1 MAHTVYWPWK
11 PFFYPIGNTSPVS
24 LFQHIPPEDDA
35 DILLLGCG
43 DPRNMLYSIYA
54 RGEGGECEAGKLDFT
69 CCDIEAAVLARNV
82 LVFTLIADGEHIK
95 QPQMLWNTVY
105 HFFLDGLSLKLLL
118 DQAQKLS
125 NASGSLDLWK
135 QSEYAKFLDIGTTH
149 TLYELHMLWTLYA
162 ETKSF
167 SPTRRA
173 DVTAK
178 FKAGFKNTGRDKGTT
193 FDPTASRSAGP
204 VAIQALESC
213 REATFRFWESG
224 TMFTSRSDIDAATE
238 VNPTFAY
245 AMGDEGFMAHHGTD
259 PLAAFHLAPIFAT
272 ASITNLPPLGQIYRA
287 TQEQFFAWCSAFYEC
302 IQRGPAKLRIRVV
315 VADAL
320 AFCQALQL
328 QAAQSDASV
337 FPRVSAWK
345 ASLLSL
351 DGEDYSTHAA
361 PLTFDVI
368 DTSNLSD
375 HVGTHNALVA
385 TSPLLKISPSA
396 SLYTESL
403 LSSSEDPITSF
414 ATSLCGDVTTMS
426 VLFDLTPT
434 SYLAGYNTHSNIH
447 ELASHYMSKDKKQYH
462 ERTTWKRPSQLASR
476 PCRPVALNPADLASL
491 LFRIYLRMFAH
502 EAVPDPQYRT
512 AATVQAR
519 ALSRVHYT
527 RRSFAELVRSLSNT
541 IATDWSAVCDTLA
554 QHVRADTTLMIGM
567 NYYQDLVTQ
576 LHLAGVWSTDSLGPG
591 NPHLYVN
598 KVSGPFREWKSV
610 PPAVCVAFA
619 VPRAKLRPLDDPDA
633 PPNPVLAVEL
643 LCGGDRGSSYFA
655 SIDTAFG
662 ALSVSGTGEQKRA
675 IIEEDPR
682 GKAGG
687 ADVVVSVCV
696 TSAILAVDPSALQV
710 RLSVAHSTSAVLVEK
725 LGPRMMVHYVPL
737 SDGEQVHVLRERP
750 TVAAGV
756 SAVIPQLPQVA
767 PPSAPAPVSLSV
779 DGAKVGKMT
788 RRLDVVEAQTKAV
801 LASRDTAVTT
811 KQAGPSEIEVS
822 IGLAHKER
830 FAFPFPVDATKAK
843 LRVARKSAW
852 IEIVAEPCILGR
864 PGTPVEAR
872 FPIIMYHNTPI
883 PWAIHRINLERLPV
897 LPTSGIPKERLSWL
911 NTHVSL
917 ALSDREQRA
926 REAETMNTL
935 AHVKDSLHSIF
946 VHASGFQGPKPVSV
960 VGLNLAARRG
970 VDTLLFIP
978 ELRLD
983 VAAHT
988 IVADAYVLPV
998 HISILPELTQ
1008 PISAI
1013 TPEIL
1018 QVMVT
1023 ADECTAWKHLLPSLV
1038 ERCRTWAHAPQCA
1051 YRAPGA
1057 RIPLVAE
1064 YAEVPICACGQGK
1077 VGAAF
1082 RAREEWAPFAPYVT
1096 RVALSPLFAVS
1107 FLESV
1112 AGKLKGLKDDV
1123 EGRLAGESSSSG
1135 ADGACSNWS
1144 KCAACSVVITREPP
1158 LICSRCKKVAYCGGD
1173 CQRKDWGAH
1182 KRFCTA

>member
-1 MAHTVYWPWK
+1 
-11 PFFYPIGNTSPVS
+11 
-24 LFQHIPPEDDA
+24 
-35 DILLLGCG
+35 
-43 DPRNMLYSIYA
+43 
-54 RGEGGECEAGKLDFT
+54 
-69 CCDIEAAVLARNV
+69 
-82 LVFTLIADGEHIK
+82 
-95 QPQMLWNTVY
+95 MLWNIFY
-105 HFFLDGLSLKLLL
+105 HFFLDGRSPNLLL

-125 NASGSLDLWK
+125 DASGNVAIWN
-135 QSEYAKFLDIGTTH
+135 QSEYAKFIDIGTTY
-149 TLYELHMLWTLYA
+149 TLRELHRLWTLYA
-162 ETKSF
+162 QTKSF

-173 DVTAK
+173 DFTAK
-178 FKAGFKNTGRDKGTT
+178 FTAGFKNTGRDKETT

-224 TMFTSRSDIDAATE
+224 TTFTSRSAIDAATE

-245 AMGDEGFMAHHGTD
+245 AMGDEGFMPHHGTD

-272 ASITNLPPLGQIYRA
+272 ASMTNLPPLGQIYRA
-287 TQEQFFAWCSAFYEC
+287 VQEQFFAWCSAFHEC
-302 IQRGPAKLRIRVV
+302 IQSGPAKLRIRVV

-320 AFCQALQL
+320 ALCQALQL

-345 ASLLSL
+345 ALLLSL
-351 DGEDYSTHAA
+351 DGEDYSSRSA

-368 DTSNLSD
+368 DTSNLCD
-375 HVGTHNALVA
+375 HVGTVNVLVA
-385 TSPLLKISPSA
+385 TSPLLKRSPSA
-396 SLYTESL
+396 ALYTESL
-403 LSSSEDPITSF
+403 LSSGEDPIMSF
-414 ATSLCGDVTTMS
+414 ATSLCSDVTAVS
-426 VLFDLTPT
+426 LLFDLTPA
-434 SYLAGYNTHSNIH
+434 SCLAGCGTRSGVH
-447 ELASHYMSKDKKQYH
+447 ELASYYMGKGGRQYH
-462 ERTTWKRPSQLASR
+462 ERLTWKRPSQFAAR
-476 PCRPVALNPADLASL
+476 PCRPVAFDPADVASL
-491 LFRIYLRMFAH
+491 LFRVYLRMFAH
-502 EAVPDPQYRT
+502 EAVPDTRSHT
-512 AATVQAR
+512 AATSQVR

-527 RRSFAELVRSLSNT
+527 RRSFANT
-541 IATDWSAVCDTLA
+541 IATDWSAVCDQLA
-554 QHVRADTTLMIGM
+554 QH
-567 NYYQDLVTQ
+567 
-576 LHLAGVWSTDSLGPG
+576 LHLAGVWSTDSLVPG
-591 NPHLYVN
+591 NQHLYVN

-610 PPAVCVAFA
+610 PPVVCVAFV
-619 VPRAKLRPLDDPDA
+619 VPCAKLSPLDDPDA

-643 LCGGDRGSSYFA
+643 LCGGDRGSNYFA
-655 SIDTAFG
+655 SIDAAFG
-662 ALSVSGTGEQKRA
+662 ALCVTGTGECKRA
-675 IIEEDPR
+675 IIEEDSR

-687 ADVVVSVCV
+687 ADVVISVCV

-710 RLSVAHSTSAVLVEK
+710 RLSVAHSPSAVLVEK
-725 LGPRMMVHYVPL
+725 LGPRMLVHYVPL

-750 TVAAGV
+750 TVAEGV
-756 SAVIPQLPQVA
+756 SAAIPQLPQVV
-767 PPSAPAPVSLSV
+767 PPPTPAPVSLSV

-788 RRLDVVEAQTKAV
+788 RRLDAVEVLTKAV

-822 IGLAHKER
+822 IGSAHKET
-830 FAFPFPVDATKAK
+830 FAFPYPVDATKAR

-852 IEIVAEPCILGR
+852 IEIVAEPCLLGH
-864 PGTPVEAR
+864 PDTPVEAR
-872 FPIIMYHNTPI
+872 FPITMDHQTPI
-883 PWAIHRINLERLPV
+883 PWAIHRLNLERLPV
-897 LPTSGIPKERLSWL
+897 LSTSGIPKERLGWL

-926 REAETMNTL
+926 REAKTMDTL
-935 AHVKDSLHSIF
+935 AHVKDSLHSIV

-960 VGLNLAARRG
+960 VGLNLAARGG

-978 ELRLD
+978 ELRVD

-998 HISILPELTQ
+998 HISVLPELMQ

-1023 ADECTAWKHLLPSLV
+1023 DDECMAWKHLLPNLV
-1038 ERCRTWAHAPQCA
+1038 EHCRTWVHTPQCA

-1064 YAEVPICACGQGK
+1064 YAEIPICACGQGK
-1077 VGAAF
+1077 VGGAF
-1082 RAREEWAPFAPYVT
+1082 RAHDEWAPFAPYVT

-1112 AGKLKGLKDDV
+1112 AGKLKGLKDDLNS
-1123 EGRLAGESSSSG
+1123 RLADTSSSSG
-1135 ADGACSNWS
+1135 TDGVEADLS
-1144 KCAACSVVITREPP
+1144 R
-1158 LICSRCKKVAYCGGD
+1158 RCKKVAYCGDD
-1173 CQRKDWGAH
+1173 CQRKDWKSH